1 MTSKKKAATKE
12 ITIAAVFG
20 LVLYL
25 ISYAAIPV
33 PHRTFHLFAA
43 AGAMGGS
50 ALGAIT
56 NKKSKWW
63 AIPLGVIAC
72 GVAAIFYF
80 INVEVGA
87 ANPSD
92 VAALAVAF
100 TIMFLSF
107 VFLMRMAG
115 INSWAYPD
123 ASGKPSS

>member
-1 MTSKKKAATKE
+1 MSPQKKGVGKE
-12 ITIAAVFG
+12 AGIGVVICFVAF
-20 LVLYL
+20 L
-25 ISYAAIPV
+25 ISFFAVPV
-33 PHRTFHLFAA
+33 PARTFYILAIV
-43 AGAMGGS
+43 GALGGS

-56 NKKSKWW
+56 KKKSKWR
-63 AIPLGVIAC
+63 AIPLGVIAF

-87 ANPSD
+87 ANPPD

-123 ASGKPSS
+123 ASGGTSS